1 MAKRRSGLD
10 ELRALQ
16 ASSLGYVLI
25 RCGQLFNALGMSRVN
40 EEAGAPLL
48 REAHTRLIPH
58 LLVEEGVRITTL
70 AQKTGVT
77 KQAVQQLVG
86 DLLELGVVK
95 VSPDPDDAR
104 ARRVTLTELGLHAM
118 AHGTGKLL
126 ELETE
131 LAEVLG
137 RTQLRALHA
146 ALSQLLPVL
155 EEGAAG
161 LVAAPAPARPPPRSS
176 GSRRR
181 TPTSSPSR
189 PR

>member
-1 MAKRRSGLD
+1 MSLAFANFAEGYPDSQLDADLMVRMFGDQVCQTAASPCELTPAARAFAKRANRSMSGGRCEGFAVL
-10 ELRALQ
+10 
-16 ASSLGYVLI
+16 ASLFEA
-25 RCGQLFNALGMSRVN
+25 GQLDPVDFD
-40 EEAGAPLL
+40 GASA
-48 REAHTRLIPH
+48 RELTLEGNTRLQR
-58 LLVEEGVRITTL
+58 E
-70 AQKTGVT
+70 
-77 KQAVQQLVG
+77 
-86 DLLELGVVK
+86 
-95 VSPDPDDAR
+95 
-104 ARRVTLTELGLHAM
+104 LTELGLHAM

-126 ELETE
+126 ELESE

-146 ALSQLLPVL
+146 ALSKLLPVL

-189 PR
+189 PG